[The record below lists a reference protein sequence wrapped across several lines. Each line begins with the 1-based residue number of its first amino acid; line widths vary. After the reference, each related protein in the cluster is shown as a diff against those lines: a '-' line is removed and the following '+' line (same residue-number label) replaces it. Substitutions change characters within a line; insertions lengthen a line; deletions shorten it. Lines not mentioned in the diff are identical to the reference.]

1 MEDSIKTKPEFLPLY
16 QQVKAS
22 LIKRIS
28 SGEWPPGTFL
38 PSETALAE
46 KYGVS
51 QGTLRKALIELTHD
65 RCLIRYQG
73 KGTAV
78 ATFESDQGLFR
89 FLRICGKD
97 GKKVQ
102 PVSRAISGEAGMAT
116 PEESKGLRIAK
127 RGPVYRIERVRLIQ
141 GRPVINEVI
150 TLPLEL
156 FPGIDSI
163 GPSNLPNT
171 LYDLF
176 HKRYGIIV
184 GLVEERLDSVAASGT
199 DAKRLKV
206 SVAHPLLHIQRVAF
220 DIQGVPIELRD
231 SRCLTDSLHYMNE
244 IR

>member
-1 MEDSIKTKPEFLPLY
+1 MAAAKPKFLPLY

-28 SGEWPPGTFL
+28 AGKWPPGTFL

-51 QGTLRKALIELTHD
+51 QGTLRKALIELTNE
-65 RCLIRYQG
+65 RCLVRYQG

-78 ATFESDQGLFR
+78 ATFESDQALFR
-89 FLRICGKD
+89 FLRIRRKD

-102 PVSRAISGEAGMAT
+102 PVSLAVSARADAAT
-116 PEESKGLRIAK
+116 PEESKELRIANGK
-127 RGPVYRIERVRLIQ
+127 RVYRMERIRLID
-141 GRPVINEVI
+141 GRAVVNEVI

-156 FPGIDSI
+156 FPGFDSI

-171 LYDLF
+171 LYDLYQ
-176 HKRYGIIV
+176 KSYGVIV
-184 GLVEERLDSVAASGT
+184 ALVEERLDAVAADAA

-206 SVAHPLLHIQRVAF
+206 PLGYPLLRILRLAF
-220 DIQGVPIELRD
+220 DLKGTVVELRD
-231 SRCLTDSLHYMNE
+231 SRCVTDSLEYSNE

>member
-1 MEDSIKTKPEFLPLY
+1 MKSKPRFLPLY
-16 QQVKAS
+16 QQVKSS

-28 SGEWPPGTFL
+28 SGEWPPGSFL
-38 PSETALAE
+38 PSETALAQ

-51 QGTLRKALIELTHD
+51 QGTLRKALIELTND
-65 RCLIRYQG
+65 RCLVRYQG

-102 PVSRAISGEAGMAT
+102 PVSRQISGVAEAAT
-116 PEESKGLRIAK
+116 PEESKELKIAT
-127 RGPVYRIERVRLIQ
+127 GGAVYRIERIRLIQ
-141 GRPVINEVI
+141 GQPVINEVI
-150 TLPLEL
+150 TLPLDL

-163 GPSNLPNT
+163 GTPNLPNT

-184 GLVEERLDSVAASGT
+184 ALVQERLDAVAATAT
-199 DAKRLKV
+199 DARRVRV
-206 SVAHPLLHIQRVAF
+206 SAGDPLLRIRRLAF
-220 DIQGVPIELRD
+220 DLQGMPIELRD
-231 SRCLTDSLHYMNE
+231 SRCRTDCYQYVNE

>member
-1 MEDSIKTKPEFLPLY
+1 MKKKPKFFPLY
-16 QQVKAS
+16 HQVKAS

-51 QGTLRKALIELTHD
+51 QGTLRKALIELTND
-65 RCLIRYQG
+65 RCLVRYQG

-102 PVSRAISGEAGMAT
+102 PISLPISAEVGAAT
-116 PEESKGLRIAK
+116 PDETKELKIASN
-127 RGPVYRIERVRLIQ
+127 GAVYRIERVRLIEGQ
-141 GRPVINEVI
+141 PVINEVI
-150 TLPLEL
+150 TLPLET

-163 GPSNLPNT
+163 GASNLPNT

-176 HKRYGIIV
+176 HKRYSIIV
-184 GLVEERLDSVAASGT
+184 ALVQERLDAVAASST
-199 DAKRLKV
+199 DAKRVKV
-206 SVAHPLLHIQRVAF
+206 SVGDPLLRIRRLAF
-220 DIQGVPIELRD
+220 DLQGTPIELRD
-231 SRCLTDSLHYMNE
+231 SRCRTDCCEYTNE